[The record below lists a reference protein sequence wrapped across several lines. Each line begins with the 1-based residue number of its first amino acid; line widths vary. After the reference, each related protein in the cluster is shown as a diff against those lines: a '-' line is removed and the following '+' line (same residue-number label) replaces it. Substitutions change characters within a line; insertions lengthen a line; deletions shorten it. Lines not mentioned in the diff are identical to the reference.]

1 MTQGRLAVSS
11 IGVPELVIVLMFA
24 LFWIVPVLVAIWA
37 LVTLHRIRAEQQAV
51 HVKLDAIERLL
62 RRPS

>member
-1 MTQGRLAVSS
+1 MNSVGL
-11 IGVPELVIVLMFA
+11 PELAIVLMFA

-37 LVTLHRIRAEQQAV
+37 LVTLYRIRAEQQTIQ
-51 HVKLDAIERLL
+51 VKLDAIERLL